1 MKKILNFS
9 RVAIALFCFML
20 GLNTVQAATFTYT
33 GPDRDARPGI
43 QICASDVVSFTTTL
57 DPIAGDFF
65 IDANQFNDPPSIIWN
80 DYDGVSAIPSDGSVK
95 PAGGRCYRVRVF
107 NIFVGIII
115 LGPICV
121 EVVPDKGPITW
132 TYAGG
137 AVPAFVCQDAPTN
150 NIAATV
156 PNATSLTIA
165 RVPVGSGAFATNL
178 LTGNK
183 TRTRSFNHNPAF
195 FGTITF
201 TATFNGCTGG
211 VFGPVMTADQTL
223 DVRRALDDPLVEAT
237 LIAGP
242 NNVCEGD
249 AAVYTASNSRAFGN
263 PLFSFSVSDP
273 AAVASFVGGPNSA
286 TGVKTINWTPAFTGA
301 NPVQVVA
308 TAFGCIV
315 NADGGADIDGDGGLG
330 TDAVGVLP
338 VFIRQRPI
346 VQSFTLI
353 GSSPICPGECRG
365 LNILFDEINGFAGNK
380 DIVIRTDNANGS
392 DDGIPDVTYQ
402 SASNPVQ
409 IFACPTASTKYTIV
423 SVSPVPLNSA
433 ACGAVVVN
441 QMVTLNVTPNTSITS
456 LTAAPGIKVCLGT
469 NITLTAVAVGG
480 GLTYCWRKTAGPNS
494 NPAVVLQGPNATNT
508 FVVLGNSL
516 NNSGTYQV
524 EVKGL
529 CGPSQFLD
537 ITVTICPPSV
547 GGTIAPVLVNRC
559 GIGPNTLT
567 LTGQTGAVLGWE
579 RQPNCAGPW
588 IPILGTAGL
597 SVIVV
602 TAPAGSTCYRA
613 VVQNAPCPVAFS
625 STSRINV
632 DLPAVGGFIGL
643 QGNLA
648 ATSTTLC
655 GAQNAVLVA
664 FGFTGKV
671 QKWQYSTI
679 NTGIWIDIPG
689 TAGQTTLTVNGSSI
703 STTTFFRAC
712 ICTQLGICT
721 GPAAIAYSTSFRVVK
736 KALCPGPD
744 GSIVNES
751 LPEEK
756 TAITRA
762 YPTPT
767 NHRITLDIEGA
778 AEGLATIEILDLIGR
793 SVKTERT
800 QLMSGANQVTID
812 ISELASGIYIVRF
825 TDKENHRASMKI
837 TRQ

>member
-20 GLNTVQAATFTYT
+20 IGLTTANAATITFAPGTDID
-33 GPDRDARPGI
+33 PDVPGV
-43 QICASDVVSFTTTL
+43 QICANTPVT
-57 DPIAGDFF
+57 INA
-65 IDANQFNDPPSIIWN
+65 APSIGDVAPFQWQLSDNGGATWTIFGGN
-80 DYDGVSAIPSDGSVK
+80 GTTETDIFNPKPGGPLCRQYRVIALNIFFPFSSISNVITACAIP
-95 PAGGRCYRVRVF
+95 
-107 NIFVGIII
+107 NM
-115 LGPICV
+115 GPLT
-121 EVVPDKGPITW
+121 IT
-132 TYAGG
+132 A
-137 AVPAFVCQDAPTN
+137 PAFVCQDAPNTT
-150 NIAATV
+150 ITASAA
-156 PNATSLTIA
+156 NATDIRITRAPAGTGTFTGGEVLSGNLT
-165 RVPVGSGAFATNL
+165 AT
-178 LTGNK
+178 
-183 TRTRSFNHNPAF
+183 RIFNHNQTY
-195 FGTITF
+195 FGPITF
-201 TATFNGCTGG
+201 TANADGCVAG
-211 VFGPVMTADQTL
+211 VFTTNIPPPAVAVV
-223 DVRRALDDPLVEAT
+223 DVRRALDDPLVEPT
-237 LIAGP
+237 VITGP

-249 AAVYTASNSRAFGN
+249 VAVYTASNSRAFGN
-263 PLFSFSVSDP
+263 PLFSFSLSDP
-273 AAVASFVGGPNSA
+273 AAGVLVGGPNTA
-286 TGVKTINWTPAFTGA
+286 TGSKTINWSAAFTGA

-308 TAFGCIV
+308 TAFGCL
-315 NADGGADIDGDGGLG
+315 NPAGADNGGLG
-330 TDAVGVLP
+330 VDAVGVLP

-456 LTAAPGIKVCLGT
+456 LTAAPAATVCLGT
-469 NITLTAVAVGG
+469 NVTLTANAVGG
-480 GLTYCWRKTAGPNS
+480 GLTYQWRKIAGVGS
-494 NPAVVLQGPNATNT
+494 GPAVLQGPNGTNT
-508 FVVLGNSL
+508 FVVSGASV

-524 EVKGL
+524 QVSGT
-529 CGPSQFLD
+529 CGPDQFLS
-537 ITVTICPPSV
+537 IVVTIVTPSV
-547 GGTIAPVLVNRC
+547 GGTIAPLVINRC

-567 LTGQTGAVLGWE
+567 LSGSTGTILGWE
-579 RQPNCAGPW
+579 RQPNCTGPW
-588 IPILGTAGL
+588 IPIAGTAGQT
-597 SVIVV
+597 SIVV
-602 TAPAGSTCYRA
+602 TAPAGKTCYRA
-613 VVQNAPCPVAFS
+613 VVQNAPCAAANSNVI
-625 STSRINV
+625 TINV
-632 DLPAVGGFIGL
+632 DLPAVGGFVGL

-648 ATSTTLC
+648 ATSTQIC
-655 GAQNAVLVA
+655 AGQNVVLIA
-664 FGFTGKV
+664 YGFTGKV
-671 QKWQYSTI
+671 QKWQSSTI

-689 TAGQTTLTVNGSSI
+689 TAGQTNLTVNGSTI
-703 STTTFFRAC
+703 STTTFFRVC

-721 GPAAIAYSTSFRVVK
+721 GPAAIAYSASFRVVK

-744 GSIVNES
+744 GSIVNEV
-751 LPEEK
+751 LAEEK

-767 NHRITLDIEGA
+767 THRVTLDIEGA
-778 AEGLATIEILDLIGR
+778 AEGLATIEIVDLVGR

-800 QLMSGANQVTID
+800 QLLPGNNQVTVD